1 MYCMGP
7 GTHRCGKIFVDTAKL
22 PHGVVT
28 RTSLR
33 GQVEVAGHKMRGLM
47 RFRTRYKLRCYIMG
61 IVPDWSAE
69 AEYVRGLF
77 TARDNLEYCRVQETA
92 NVSAT

>member
-1 MYCMGP
+1 
-7 GTHRCGKIFVDTAKL
+7 
-22 PHGVVT
+22 
-28 RTSLR
+28 
-33 GQVEVAGHKMRGLM
+33 M

-77 TARDNLEYCRVQETA
+77 TAQDNLEYSIVACKKPLTFQARDRVKNVIRYSGSGLCQPPA
-92 NVSAT
+92 NMIKSARY